1 MAEINLLVRASNGV
15 SHSEAP
21 NKQAAIT
28 IKKRKPNRNRGFEK
42 TETENRT
49 DWKKTDQK
57 TENRNRPKKPKP
69 TQH

>member
-1 MAEINLLVRASNGV
+1 MVETIGTREQRSKLFPS
-15 SHSEAP
+15 P

-28 IKKRKPNRNRGFEK
+28 IKNRKPNRNRGFEK

-49 DWKKTDQK
+49 DWKKADQK